1 VRSCGRLCGRECKA
15 SVCVDHLASTAASVF
30 RLRPAGMQL
39 EPSLTEDGTLSGLVS
54 KPFYTF
60 SEEEEEEEDV

>member
-1 VRSCGRLCGRECKA
+1 
-15 SVCVDHLASTAASVF
+15 
-30 RLRPAGMQL
+30 MQL